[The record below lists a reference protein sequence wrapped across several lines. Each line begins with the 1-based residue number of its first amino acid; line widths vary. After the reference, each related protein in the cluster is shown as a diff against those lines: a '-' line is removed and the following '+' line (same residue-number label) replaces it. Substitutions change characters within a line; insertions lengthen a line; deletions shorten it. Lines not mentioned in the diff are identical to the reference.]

1 VNSTSINW
9 KLTAGMTAA
18 LLTALVAIFFFAKPS
33 EALELADIDVVPN
46 PVDFADVSVGDTEV
60 VPVEVTNNG
69 DLPVIVASV
78 ELLDPDGDF
87 DFTLNPDLPDNIVVA
102 PGATITLGN
111 VTVTPSTG
119 DPIGTILMILTDAGL
134 VEVPVIASNSNP
146 KISGEQPKPGKKV
159 KVRKP
164 AIRAVVSDEETNL
177 DKSDIKLFVDNQEKT
192 NFNYNR
198 ETDRLKYRPPR
209 KLSFGT
215 HKVRISATDEQQSTT
230 TETWRF
236 KVQRRR

>member
-1 VNSTSINW
+1 MNSTSINW

-18 LLTALVAIFFFAKPS
+18 LLTALVAIFLFAKPS
-33 EALELADIDVVPN
+33 QALELADVDVVPN
-46 PVDFADVSVGDTEV
+46 PVDFANVSVGDTEV

-111 VTVTPSTG
+111 VTITPSTD
-119 DPIGTILMILTDAGL
+119 DPTGTILRILTSLGL
-134 VEVPVIASNSNP
+134 VEVPVIANNSAP
-146 KISGEQPKPGKKV
+146 KISGEKPNPGSKV
-159 KVRKP
+159 KDRKP
-164 AIRAVVSDEETNL
+164 TIKAMVSDEETNL
-177 DKSDIKLFVDNQEKT
+177 NKSDIKLFVDNKEKS
-192 NFNYNR
+192 NFNYNT

-230 TETWRF
+230 TERWRF